1 MVKTILPGVQNC
13 NLALVCA
20 PSRPCPPFSSNT
32 YALLSE
38 LEYVSADTH
47 SQPYAPHGWTGLKSD
62 TPPASR
68 PFDRI
73 ELFDTHTPPHLKLD
87 RNGMLVQSV
96 CDSLFQ
102 DIRGSAFGERAHR
115 LRVNQLQH
123 QHQLYHPPMPMEA
136 GPNTVARSR
145 WYSAT
150 GYAAIVTSGKLAYE
164 AAIAGAAAAMIE
176 HVADDIRSDAAQG
189 SDLTRIGEA
198 VAAVK
203 ATANAD
209 GAPRD

>member
-1 MVKTILPGVQNC
+1 MVMTILPGVQNC

-47 SQPYAPHGWTGLKSD
+47 SQPYAPHGWTGAEVRHASGFASFRSHRAVRHAHAAASETRPEWD
-62 TPPASR
+62 VGPIRSATACSRTSGAPPLASA
-68 PFDRI
+68 P
-73 ELFDTHTPPHLKLD
+73 T
-87 RNGMLVQSV
+87 
-96 CDSLFQ
+96 
-102 DIRGSAFGERAHR
+102 GSGS
-115 LRVNQLQH
+115 NQLQH

-164 AAIAGAAAAMIE
+164 AAIAG
-176 HVADDIRSDAAQG
+176 G
-189 SDLTRIGEA
+189 SRC
-198 VAAVK
+198 
-203 ATANAD
+203 
-209 GAPRD
+209 P